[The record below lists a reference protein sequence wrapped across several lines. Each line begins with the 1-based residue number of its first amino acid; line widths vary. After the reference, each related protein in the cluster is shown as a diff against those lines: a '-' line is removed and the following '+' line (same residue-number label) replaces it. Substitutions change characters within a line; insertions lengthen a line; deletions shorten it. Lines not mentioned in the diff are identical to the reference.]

1 MVQERN
7 FYIRFI
13 DADDYVFM
21 DTVYNNGTN
30 DYEIKF
36 TQGEA
41 DGYTI
46 KWEDYG
52 KLTLSDGR
60 TRAVWRTT
68 MEDVVRVHVHFEGY
82 GPSDDIT
89 QGQLNEFMNVTRG
102 AAWGCLNVPPG
113 FTQAQKREMYK
124 LTKMLMIRLVMLLRQ
139 LHAE

>member
-1 MVQERN
+1 MVQGRD

-13 DADDYVFM
+13 DADDYVFT
-21 DTVYNNGTN
+21 DTVHNNGTN
-30 DYEIKF
+30 DYEVRF

-82 GPSDDIT
+82 GPGDEVT
-89 QGQLNEFMNVTRG
+89 QRTVDECNNAVRG
-102 AAWGCLNVPPG
+102 AVWGCLNVPPEV
-113 FTQAQKREMYK
+113 TQARKREMYK
-124 LTKMLMIRLVMLLRQ
+124 MTKMLLIRFVMMLRDF
-139 LHAE
+139 HAE